1 MFPLENH
8 GFSDLFFRI
17 RQDLDLIGD
26 VAGVDFSPDDRRLF
40 VGVDDGGG
48 GGNISGGSVSGL
60 SRHACLLEY
69 ECADERAVRLH
80 DAFI

>member
-1 MFPLENH
+1 MYL
-8 GFSDLFFRI
+8 
-17 RQDLDLIGD
+17 QDLDLIGD

-40 VGVDDGGG
+40 VGVDDGGS
-48 GGNISGGSVSGL
+48 GNSIGNSSGSGNGTGSAGISGGL

>member
-1 MFPLENH
+1 M
-8 GFSDLFFRI
+8 
-17 RQDLDLIGD
+17 QDLDLIGD

-48 GGNISGGSVSGL
+48 SGSSNGNGSGTGGGVMSGGL

>member
-1 MFPLENH
+1 M
-8 GFSDLFFRI
+8 
-17 RQDLDLIGD
+17 IGD

-48 GGNISGGSVSGL
+48 GSHGSHGSHGSGSGSGMSGGMSA
-60 SRHACLLEY
+60 RHACLLEY
-69 ECADERAVRLH
+69 EVADERAVRLH